1 MCQFGW
7 AELHFPE
14 FSCINFRFLPPS
26 LSCFWWRQATRESP
40 GRGEGQKGN
49 NCHFVALT
57 HCCYC
62 RTCNCFAYRSSSLT
76 VSDFWAM
83 CAYLPLSLRSPRQ
96 RQQNVFQFILEGFQ
110 FGFVGSSLPSI
121 SLILHPSSLL
131 DYLAGGCPLR
141 ASDTEKETFTET
153 S

>member
-1 MCQFGW
+1 M
-7 AELHFPE
+7 
-14 FSCINFRFLPPS
+14 FLVKAS
-26 LSCFWWRQATRESP
+26 HRESP

-62 RTCNCFAYRSSSLT
+62 RACNCSAYRSSSLT
-76 VSDFWAM
+76 VSDFRAM
-83 CAYLPLSLRSPRQ
+83 CAYLPLSPRSPRQ
-96 RQQNVFQFILEGFQ
+96 RQHNVFQFILEGFQ
-110 FGFVGSSLPSI
+110 FGFVGSSLLSV

-131 DYLAGGCPLR
+131 DYLAGGRPLR